1 MYQLKI
7 YDEEVC
13 THIGFIVPNQI
24 YILSYPIEWQLQY
37 LLLKDNYNNTDVS
50 KQLLLKVKF
59 RSFAS
64 VKYNRLNILKGLISN
79 LKNYI
84 LEDA

>member
-13 THIGFIVPNQI
+13 TRIGFIVPNQI